1 MFSHAVPLE
10 EPQGKA
16 ERAQGGR
23 DTSSRRTLT
32 RTKLQHRG
40 SDKDSEHSEEQPR

>member
-1 MFSHAVPLE
+1 MYSYAVPLE

-23 DTSSRRTLT
+23 DTSSRRTMT
-32 RTKLQHRG
+32 RPKLQHQG
-40 SDKDSEHSEEQPR
+40 SDKDREQSEELPR